1 MQDFTQQV
9 EIRKTSRTETVTKGD
24 DSRDH
29 RSENDLCDVLLQFAD
44 DRLIL
49 GHRLSEWCGHGPFL
63 EQDIAFTNIALD
75 SLGQANAL
83 LELAGKTEG
92 KGRNQDD
99 LAYFRDTF
107 EFRNCVLV
115 ELPIGDFAF
124 TLVRQFLFDT
134 YSLLLYESL
143 TESQFAPLSAIA
155 RKAHKEID
163 YHVRHSREWMFRLGD
178 GTEISNRKAQD
189 ALNVLWAYSSEM
201 FLANDSYLAMQA
213 AGNVGDLSIIE
224 TEWRNT
230 IKQTI
235 EEAKLQIPSDL
246 PCVIYNGRNGY
257 HSEYLGFVLAEMQYL
272 QRSYPGCK
280 W

>member
-1 MQDFTQQV
+1 
-9 EIRKTSRTETVTKGD
+9 
-24 DSRDH
+24 
-29 RSENDLCDVLLQFAD
+29 
-44 DRLIL
+44 
-49 GHRLSEWCGHGPFL
+49 
-63 EQDIAFTNIALD
+63 
-75 SLGQANAL
+75 
-83 LELAGKTEG
+83 
-92 KGRNQDD
+92 
-99 LAYFRDTF
+99 
-107 EFRNCVLV
+107 
-115 ELPIGDFAF
+115 
-124 TLVRQFLFDT
+124 
-134 YSLLLYESL
+134 
-143 TESQFAPLSAIA
+143 
-155 RKAHKEID
+155 
-163 YHVRHSREWMFRLGD
+163 MFRLGD